1 MSLTKEQ
8 RASET
13 MSQKDKSTKK
23 VFDGVEVD
31 LKNRAM
37 AAFLAYLLPG
47 AGHYYQGRKQ
57 KAILFATCILSLFV
71 VGFIIGKGRV
81 VYAYPN
87 TFKVTNLFRLLSKKG
102 RAEIAKDSTQD
113 FRIHA
118 YAQALVGI
126 PAIPMILQSRIG
138 PKPVDQQFLWGF
150 MAPPPTGIPDDGKPY
165 SAQDSY
171 PWLSKWNNEDSA
183 SFDLGSLYT
192 AIAGL
197 LNLLVIFDAYAGP
210 MPVPI
215 GQSKKKPEQ
224 GK

>member
-1 MSLTKEQ
+1 
-8 RASET
+8 
-13 MSQKDKSTKK
+13 MSQKDSSTTK

-31 LKNRAM
+31 LKNRAI
-37 AAFLAYLLPG
+37 AAFLAYLVPG

-71 VGFIIGKGRV
+71 VGFIIGRGRV

-87 TFKVTNLFRLLSKKG
+87 TFKVTNLVRLLSKKG
-102 RAEIAKDSTQD
+102 RAEIAQESTQD

-126 PAIPMILQSRIG
+126 PAMPMILQSRIG
-138 PKPVDQQFLWGF
+138 QKPVDQQFLWGF
-150 MAPPPTGIPDDGKPY
+150 MAPPPLGNPNDGNPD
-165 SAQDSY
+165 
-171 PWLSKWNNEDSA
+171 WLSKWNNEDSA

-192 AIAGL
+192 AVAGL

-210 MPVPI
+210 MPIPI
-215 GQSKKKPEQ
+215 GQSKKKPGPANQ
-224 GK
+224 